1 VPWMLGSG
9 IPQDLPFQATL
20 ARVAKRSNYMA
31 LSHLTMKALVR
42 NLSAAVLMVSFAGH
56 AQSVVNGG
64 FEQGSDPNAN
74 GGNNIGLYA
83 PDASSLDG
91 WVVSS
96 GTVDYIGSRWAAGE
110 GARSLDLS
118 GVTTGT
124 IYQTVTGF
132 TPGMAYRLSFL
143 LAGNPEAG
151 PSVKTARV
159 GVGSLF
165 ADFAFDTT
173 GFSASNMG
181 WRSEWLDFIATSSS
195 LSISFAGL
203 DNHPYGAALDD
214 VAVAALTIGSP
225 VPSGDLNSSAMLALG
240 LIGLSLAKFRW
251 IRA

>member
-1 VPWMLGSG
+1 
-9 IPQDLPFQATL
+9 
-20 ARVAKRSNYMA
+20 MA
-31 LSHLTMKALVR
+31 LLNILMKSVLR
-42 NLSAAVLMVSFAGH
+42 ILSAASVMACYAAQ
-56 AQSVVNGG
+56 AQSIVNGG
-64 FEQGSDPNAN
+64 FEQGTDPNAN
-74 GGNNIGLYA
+74 GGDNIGLFA

-110 GARSLDLS
+110 GVRSLDLS

-143 LAGNPEAG
+143 LAGNPEGG

-159 GVGSLF
+159 GVGSSF
-165 ADFAFDTT
+165 ADYSFDTT
-173 GFSASNMG
+173 GYSASSMG

-203 DNHPYGAALDD
+203 DNHPYGAALDQ
-214 VAVAALTIGSP
+214 VSVAALTNVSP
-225 VPSGDLNSSAMLALG
+225 VPAGDLNTSLMLALG
-240 LIGLSLAKFRW
+240 FVGLAVVKCRSLGA
-251 IRA
+251 